1 MNKVMELER
10 ELETLKNNAES
21 LKNEGKIDEAF
32 EVVNTIKV
40 KKEEIAKAKAIET
53 ELLENKA
60 EGDVKVME
68 NKVLENKKEAS
79 FIHAWAKNAMGKPLT
94 EEEDRVLK
102 NAISGEENVQ
112 IKELS
117 TKVKELLREHRGL
130 LKQYVTI
137 HKTPAIS
144 GQFPILKTTE
154 KVLVDVVDGVDMS
167 GDDEGLGFELIK
179 FSLKK
184 KGRLFPLTETCLKF
198 TAVDLIA
205 YVARLFVECYVMTVN
220 EAILKALV
228 FESNGTDHKAHKVV
242 VGVEDVVDATM
253 LDLDSALVE
262 GAAIY
267 MNRQTLAKLAKDKN
281 AENGLRYIQ
290 SDLTQPAKPYINGVP
305 VRLVAKE
312 LAPYE
317 KDSKKVYPILFA
329 NLKEAVIMF
338 ENEEYTTEMQRNF
351 RANVVDQKIITYFDV
366 KEMDKEAHVLLGMEE
381 AIG

>member
-1 MNKVMELER
+1 MNKIMELER
-10 ELETLKNNAES
+10 DLESLKNNAET

-32 EVVNTIKV
+32 EIVNQIKA
-40 KKEEIAKAKAIET
+40 KKEEIAKAKAIEA
-53 ELLENKA
+53 ELLENK
-60 EGDVKVME
+60 GDVKNMG
-68 NKVLENKKEAS
+68 NKVLENKKEEAS
-79 FIHAWAKNAMGKPLT
+79 FIHAYAKSILGKPLSDA
-94 EEEDRVLK
+94 EDKVLK

-205 YVARLFVECYVMTVN
+205 YVARLFVECYVTTVN
-220 EAILKALV
+220 TAILKVLV
-228 FESNGTDHKAHKVV
+228 KESNGTDPKTHKVV
-242 VGVEDVVDATM
+242 AGVEDVVDATM
-253 LDLDSALVE
+253 LDLDSALIE
-262 GAAIY
+262 GAALY

-290 SDLTQPAKPYINGVP
+290 EDLTQPAKPFINGVP

-312 LAPYE
+312 LEPY
-317 KDSKKVYPILFA
+317 KKNSKTVYPILFA

-366 KEMDKEAHVLLGMEE
+366 QEMDKEAHVLLGIEE
-381 AIG
+381 AAE

>member
-1 MNKVMELER
+1 
-10 ELETLKNNAES
+10 
-21 LKNEGKIDEAF
+21 
-32 EVVNTIKV
+32 
-40 KKEEIAKAKAIET
+40 
-53 ELLENKA
+53 
-60 EGDVKVME
+60 ME

-262 GAAIY
+262 GAALY

>member
-1 MNKVMELER
+1 
-10 ELETLKNNAES
+10 
-21 LKNEGKIDEAF
+21 
-32 EVVNTIKV
+32 
-40 KKEEIAKAKAIET
+40 
-53 ELLENKA
+53 
-60 EGDVKVME
+60 ME
-68 NKVLENKKEAS
+68 NKVLENNKKEAS

-205 YVARLFVECYVMTVN
+205 YVARLFVEC
-220 EAILKALV
+220 
-228 FESNGTDHKAHKVV
+228 
-242 VGVEDVVDATM
+242 
-253 LDLDSALVE
+253 
-262 GAAIY
+262 
-267 MNRQTLAKLAKDKN
+267 
-281 AENGLRYIQ
+281 
-290 SDLTQPAKPYINGVP
+290 
-305 VRLVAKE
+305 
-312 LAPYE
+312 
-317 KDSKKVYPILFA
+317 
-329 NLKEAVIMF
+329 
-338 ENEEYTTEMQRNF
+338 
-351 RANVVDQKIITYFDV
+351 
-366 KEMDKEAHVLLGMEE
+366 
-381 AIG
+381 

>member
-1 MNKVMELER
+1 MNKIIELER
-10 ELETLKNNAES
+10 ELEVLKNEAEA
-21 LKNEGKIDEAF
+21 LKNEGKIDEAY
-32 EVVNTIKV
+32 EMVNSIKE
-40 KKEEIAKAKAIET
+40 KKEEIKKAKAIEA
-53 ELLENKA
+53 ELLENKGVDE
-60 EGDVKVME
+60 EGE
-68 NKVLENKKEAS
+68 EKKEEGS
-79 FIHAWAKNAMGKPLT
+79 FIHIYAKSILGKPLT
-94 EEEDRVLK
+94 EAEDKVLK
-102 NAISGEENVQ
+102 NAVSGVSGEEHVQ

-117 TKVKELLREHRGL
+117 TKVRELLREHRGL

-167 GDDEGLGFELIK
+167 GDDEGLGFELVK

-184 KGRLFPLTETCLKF
+184 KGRLFPLTESCLKF

-220 EAILKALV
+220 TAILKVLV
-228 FESNGTDHKAHKVV
+228 KESNGTDPKAHKVV
-242 VGVEDVVDATM
+242 AGVEDVVDSTM
-253 LDLDSALVE
+253 VDLDSALVE
-262 GAAIY
+262 GSALY
-267 MNRQTLAKLAKDKN
+267 MNRITLAKLAKDKN

-290 SDLTQPAKPYINGVP
+290 SDLTQPAKPFINGIP
-305 VRLVAKE
+305 VRLIAKE
-312 LAPYE
+312 LTPYE

-329 NLKEAVIMF
+329 NLKEAIIMF

-366 KEMDKEAHVLLGMEE
+366 QEMDKEAYVLLGIEE
-381 AIG
+381 ATE

>member
-1 MNKVMELER
+1 MNKIMELER
-10 ELETLKNNAES
+10 DLESLKNNAET

-32 EVVNTIKV
+32 EIVNQIKE
-40 KKEEIAKAKAIET
+40 KKEEIAKARAIEA
-53 ELLENKA
+53 ELLENK
-60 EGDVKVME
+60 GDVKNME
-68 NKVLENKKEAS
+68 NKVLENNKKEAS

-102 NAISGEENVQ
+102 NTISGEENVQ

-253 LDLDSALVE
+253 LNLDSALVE
-262 GAAIY
+262 GAALY

>member
-1 MNKVMELER
+1 MNKIMELER
-10 ELETLKNNAES
+10 ELESLKNNAET

-32 EVVNTIKV
+32 EIVNQIKA
-40 KKEEIAKAKAIET
+40 KKEEIAKARAIEA
-53 ELLENKA
+53 ELLENK
-60 EGDVKVME
+60 GDVKNMG
-68 NKVLENKKEAS
+68 NKVLENKKEEAS
-79 FIHAWAKNAMGKPLT
+79 FIHAYAKSIMGKPLT
-94 EEEDRVLK
+94 DAEDKVLK

-117 TKVKELLREHRGL
+117 TRVKELLREHRGL

-154 KVLVDVVDGVDMS
+154 KVLVDVVDGVDMT
-167 GDDEGLGFELIK
+167 GDDKGLGFELIK

-220 EAILKALV
+220 TAILKVLV
-228 FESNGTDHKAHKVV
+228 KESNGTDPKAHKVV
-242 VGVEDVVDATM
+242 AGVEDVVDATM
-253 LDLDSALVE
+253 LDLDSALIE
-262 GAAIY
+262 GAALY

-281 AENGLRYIQ
+281 AETGLRYIQ
-290 SDLTQPAKPYINGVP
+290 EDLTQPAKPFINGVP

-312 LAPYE
+312 LEPY
-317 KDSKKVYPILFA
+317 KKNSKTVYPILFA

-366 KEMDKEAHVLLGMEE
+366 QEMDKEAHVLLGIEE
-381 AIG
+381 AAE

>member
-10 ELETLKNNAES
+10 ELEELRNKASALKEE
-21 LKNEGKIDEAF
+21 KKFDEAF
-32 EVVNTIKV
+32 EFVEPINA
-40 KKEEIAKAKAIET
+40 KKEEIVKAKAIEAA
-53 ELLENKA
+53 LLE
-60 EGDVKVME
+60 EGDGEVME

-79 FIHAWAKNAMGKPLT
+79 FIHAWAKNTMGKTLT

-130 LKQYVTI
+130 LKQYVSI
-137 HKTPAIS
+137 HKTPAES

-167 GDDEGLGFELIK
+167 GDDDGLGFELIT

-198 TAVDLIA
+198 SSVDLIA
-205 YVARLFVECYVMTVN
+205 YVARLFVECYVATVN

-228 FESNGTDHKAHKVV
+228 FESNGIDHKAHKVV
-242 VGVEDVVDATM
+242 AGVEDVVDATM
-253 LDLDSALVE
+253 LELDSALVE
-262 GAAIY
+262 GAALY
-267 MNRQTLAKLAKDKN
+267 MNRVTLAKLAKDRN

-290 SDLTQPAKPYINGVP
+290 TDLTQPAKPFINGVE

-312 LAPYE
+312 LEPYE

-338 ENEEYTTEMQRNF
+338 ENEEYTTDMQRNF
-351 RANVVDQKIITYFDV
+351 RSNVVDQKIITYFDV

-381 AIG
+381 SID

>member
-1 MNKVMELER
+1 
-10 ELETLKNNAES
+10 
-21 LKNEGKIDEAF
+21 
-32 EVVNTIKV
+32 
-40 KKEEIAKAKAIET
+40 
-53 ELLENKA
+53 
-60 EGDVKVME
+60 ME
-68 NKVLENKKEAS
+68 NKVLENNKKEAS

-228 FESNGTDHKAHKVV
+228 FESNGTDRKAHKVV

-262 GAAIY
+262 GAALY

>member
-262 GAAIY
+262 GAALY

>member
-1 MNKVMELER
+1 MNKVRELER

-262 GAAIY
+262 GAALY

>member
-10 ELETLKNNAES
+10 ELETLKNNAET

-32 EVVNTIKV
+32 EVVNSIKA
-40 KKEEIAKAKAIET
+40 KKEEIAKAKAIED
-53 ELLENKA
+53 ELLENKGVD
-60 EGDVKVME
+60 EGMK
-68 NKVLENKKEAS
+68 NKGPENKKEEVS
-79 FIHAWAKNAMGKPLT
+79 FIHAYAKSIMGKPLT
-94 EEEDRVLK
+94 DAEDKVLK

-117 TKVKELLREHRGL
+117 TRVKELLREHRGL

-154 KVLVDVVDGVDMS
+154 KVLVDVVDGVDMT
-167 GDDEGLGFELIK
+167 GDDKGLGFELIK

-220 EAILKALV
+220 TAILKVLV
-228 FESNGTDHKAHKVV
+228 KESNGTDPKAHKVV
-242 VGVEDVVDATM
+242 AGVEDVVDATM
-253 LDLDSALVE
+253 LDLDSALIE
-262 GAAIY
+262 GAALY

-281 AENGLRYIQ
+281 AETGLRYIQ
-290 SDLTQPAKPYINGVP
+290 EDLTQPAKPFINGVP

-312 LAPYE
+312 LEPY
-317 KDSKKVYPILFA
+317 KKGSNMVYPILFA

-366 KEMDKEAHVLLGMEE
+366 QEMDKEAHVLLGIEE
-381 AIG
+381 AAE

>member
-1 MNKVMELER
+1 
-10 ELETLKNNAES
+10 
-21 LKNEGKIDEAF
+21 
-32 EVVNTIKV
+32 
-40 KKEEIAKAKAIET
+40 
-53 ELLENKA
+53 
-60 EGDVKVME
+60 
-68 NKVLENKKEAS
+68 
-79 FIHAWAKNAMGKPLT
+79 
-94 EEEDRVLK
+94 
-102 NAISGEENVQ
+102 
-112 IKELS
+112 
-117 TKVKELLREHRGL
+117 
-130 LKQYVTI
+130 
-137 HKTPAIS
+137 
-144 GQFPILKTTE
+144 
-154 KVLVDVVDGVDMS
+154 
-167 GDDEGLGFELIK
+167 
-179 FSLKK
+179 
-184 KGRLFPLTETCLKF
+184 
-198 TAVDLIA
+198 
-205 YVARLFVECYVMTVN
+205 MTVN

-228 FESNGTDHKAHKVV
+228 FESNGTDRKAHKVV

-262 GAAIY
+262 GAALY

>member
-1 MNKVMELER
+1 
-10 ELETLKNNAES
+10 
-21 LKNEGKIDEAF
+21 
-32 EVVNTIKV
+32 
-40 KKEEIAKAKAIET
+40 
-53 ELLENKA
+53 
-60 EGDVKVME
+60 ME
-68 NKVLENKKEAS
+68 NKVLENNKKEAS

-262 GAAIY
+262 GAALY